1 MVKRE
6 KEEEKGR
13 KNGRWE
19 KKEKEEIEER
29 EGKEK
34 RKMEKKMPTAIFM
47 NSTSSLPQPISF
59 RITPLFTKEGSS
71 T

>member
-19 KKEKEEIEER
+19 KKEKEEI
-29 EGKEK
+29 K
-34 RKMEKKMPTAIFM
+34 PTAIFM